1 MTESTHKVM
10 SVVFVVVTIAIG
22 ALIIWS
28 QPEQWLA
35 TSIAFTLLSLGLWFG
50 LKVKRKA
57 LTKTIA
63 ISEEGIGKRNREAT
77 R

>member
-1 MTESTHKVM
+1 MTESAHKVM
-10 SVVFVVVTIAIG
+10 SVGFLIVTIALG

-35 TSIAFTLLSLGLWFG
+35 TSTTFTLLSLGLWFG

-57 LTKTIA
+57 LTKTVA
-63 ISEEGIGKRNREAT
+63 ISEEGIGKKHKAPR
-77 R
+77 